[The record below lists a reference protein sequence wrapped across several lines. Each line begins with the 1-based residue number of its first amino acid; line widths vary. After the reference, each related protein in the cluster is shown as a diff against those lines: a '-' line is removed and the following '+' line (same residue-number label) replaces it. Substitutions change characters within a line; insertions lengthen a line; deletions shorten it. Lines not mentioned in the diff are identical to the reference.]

1 MKRSTLVAVNCASPL
16 ATAAEQAGPRDQL
29 SRIVVRFNGV
39 QGFATAAKAELA
51 GIVLSTAKNDL
62 SGGAFSPFNARLK
75 RPCPKVA
82 DETRKRLRAGMA
94 VYDLHEP
101 RKMLALNQGSRGDGG
116 IARNFGL
123 GARRIDGSGIA
134 I

>member
-1 MKRSTLVAVNCASPL
+1 MKRSVLVAVNCALPL

-29 SRIVVRFNGV
+29 SSIAVRLDGV
-39 QGFATAAKAELA
+39 QGPVTAAKAELA
-51 GIVLSTAKNDL
+51 GFVLSIAKNDL
-62 SGGAFSPFNARLK
+62 RGWAFSPFSAGLK

-82 DETRKRLRAGMA
+82 DETRKRLCAGMA

-101 RKMLALNQGSRGDGG
+101 RKMLAFNQGSRGDGG

-123 GARRIDGSGIA
+123 GVRRIDGSGIA

>member
-1 MKRSTLVAVNCASPL
+1 L
-16 ATAAEQAGPRDQL
+16 AIAAQQAGPRDQL
-29 SRIVVRFNGV
+29 SSIAVSFNGV
-39 QGFATAAKAELA
+39 QDPVTAAKAALA
-51 GIVLSTAKNDL
+51 GFVQSIAKNDL
-62 SGGAFSPFNARLK
+62 SAGAFSPSGAGLK

-82 DETRKRLRAGMA
+82 DETRKRLRADMA
-94 VYDLHEP
+94 VNDLHRP
-101 RKMLALNQGSRGDGG
+101 RRMLALNQGSRGDGG

>member
-1 MKRSTLVAVNCASPL
+1 MKRSVLVAVNCALPL

-29 SRIVVRFNGV
+29 SSIAVRLDGV
-39 QGFATAAKAELA
+39 QGPVTAAKAELA
-51 GIVLSTAKNDL
+51 GFVLSIAKNDL
-62 SGGAFSPFNARLK
+62 SGGAFSPFSAGLK

-82 DETRKRLRAGMA
+82 DENRKRLCAGMA

-101 RKMLALNQGSRGDGG
+101 RKMLAFNQGSRGDGG
-116 IARNFGL
+116 TARNSGL

>member
-1 MKRSTLVAVNCASPL
+1 MKRSVLVAVNCALPL

-29 SRIVVRFNGV
+29 SSIAVRLDGV
-39 QGFATAAKAELA
+39 QGPVTAAKAELA
-51 GIVLSTAKNDL
+51 GFVLSIAKNDL
-62 SGGAFSPFNARLK
+62 RGWAFSPSGAGLK

-82 DETRKRLRAGMA
+82 DETRKRLCAGMA

-101 RKMLALNQGSRGDGG
+101 RKMLAFNQGSRGDGG
-116 IARNFGL
+116 TARNSGL

>member
-1 MKRSTLVAVNCASPL
+1 MKRSVLVAVNCALPF

-29 SRIVVRFNGV
+29 SSIAVRFDGV
-39 QGFATAAKAELA
+39 QGPVTAAKAEMA
-51 GIVLSTAKNDL
+51 GFVLSIAKNDL
-62 SGGAFSPFNARLK
+62 SGGAFRPFSAGLK
-75 RPCPKVA
+75 RLRPKVA

-101 RKMLALNQGSRGDGG
+101 RKVLAFNQGSRGDGG
-116 IARNFGL
+116 RARSSGL